1 MNTRPQSLIPPV
13 NIVPT
18 APPRREVAAMQMIQ
32 NYTDKLP
39 RERPEGANGMT
50 PDDMAEKEFRTNPPF
65 ALYQLP
71 VIMGGTKGSNA
82 TLN

>member
-1 MNTRPQSLIPPV
+1 
-13 NIVPT
+13 
-18 APPRREVAAMQMIQ
+18 
-32 NYTDKLP
+32 
-39 RERPEGANGMT
+39 MT